1 MNKGVGYALAA
12 YIFWGFLPIYWKFL
26 NHVPAQEILMHR
38 IAWSFVFLL
47 LVLSYK
53 RYWSW
58 LSALKDWRVLL
69 TFLASS
75 LLLTVNW
82 GLYIWAVNAGYIVEA
97 SLGYFI
103 NPLVNVVLGLLFLRE
118 RLRRG
123 QWLAV
128 AFAVV
133 GVGYLTITY
142 GALPWISLTLAF
154 SFGTYGLLRKT
165 AKLDALAGL
174 SLETALLFLP
184 AAGYLIWLQVNKT
197 AVFLH
202 TDPISNILL
211 IFTGVVT
218 AVPLLWFALGARQ
231 VPLTT
236 MGVLQ
241 YAAPTL
247 QFLIGVFLYHEP
259 FTHDRLIG
267 FSFIWVALA
276 IYSVEM
282 VINGRRRR
290 RLRLSIGD

>member
-154 SFGTYGLLRKT
+154 SSKKVWRVRRVPSRNDTRGIRR
-165 AKLDALAGL
+165 
-174 SLETALLFLP
+174 S
-184 AAGYLIWLQVNKT
+184 AA
-197 AVFLH
+197 
-202 TDPISNILL
+202 
-211 IFTGVVT
+211 VT
-218 AVPLLWFALGARQ
+218 PTVPR
-231 VPLTT
+231 
-236 MGVLQ
+236 
-241 YAAPTL
+241 
-247 QFLIGVFLYHEP
+247 
-259 FTHDRLIG
+259 
-267 FSFIWVALA
+267 S
-276 IYSVEM
+276 
-282 VINGRRRR
+282 
-290 RLRLSIGD
+290 

>member
-1 MNKGVGYALAA
+1 
-12 YIFWGFLPIYWKFL
+12 
-26 NHVPAQEILMHR
+26 
-38 IAWSFVFLL
+38 
-47 LVLSYK
+47 
-53 RYWSW
+53 
-58 LSALKDWRVLL
+58 
-69 TFLASS
+69 
-75 LLLTVNW
+75 
-82 GLYIWAVNAGYIVEA
+82 
-97 SLGYFI
+97 
-103 NPLVNVVLGLLFLRE
+103 
-118 RLRRG
+118 
-123 QWLAV
+123 
-128 AFAVV
+128 V

-202 TDPISNILL
+202 TDPISNVLL

>member
-202 TDPISNILL
+202 TDPISNVLL

-282 VINGRRRR
+282 VINGRRQR

>member
-276 IYSVEM
+276 IYSLEM

>member
-202 TDPISNILL
+202 TDPISNVLL

>member
-282 VINGRRRR
+282 VINGRWRR

>member
-202 TDPISNILL
+202 TDPISNVLL

-276 IYSVEM
+276 IYSLEM

>member
-174 SLETALLFLP
+174 SLETALLFVP

-202 TDPISNILL
+202 TDPISNVLL

-282 VINGRRRR
+282 VINGRRQR